1 MNDKLS
7 IYEILVIAL
16 LAVSLA
22 GCATAPVTP
31 PCALGECFAL
41 QQGTAAWVMST
52 TFWDTSY
59 HLISLQSIP
68 YPNQIVTFAR
78 LSGGVAMA
86 GVDLSTQHT
95 LDLAGTWMHGKD
107 FTSILNDALGS
118 GNWRI
123 IEPRQVADKITV
135 RGIEGYTAL
144 LVGWLSQIAFSAET
158 TIFGAMV
165 IPENLFDWQLEKIGF
180 SAGEPG

>member
-86 GVDLSTQHT
+86 GVDLTTKTT
-95 LDLAGTWMHGKD
+95 LAFQGTWMHGKD
-107 FTSILNDALGS
+107 FTSILNEALGS

-123 IEPRQVADKITV
+123 ISPADVASKITV
-135 RGIEGYTAL
+135 TSATSSML
-144 LVGWLSQIAFSAET
+144 LLAEWLGKIAYSAE
-158 TIFGAMV
+158 V
-165 IPENLFDWQLEKIGF
+165 IVPGVFILPANLWQYELEDVGF
-180 SAGEPG
+180 AFGEPG

>member
-123 IEPRQVADKITV
+123 IEPQRVAERITV
-135 RGIEGYTAL
+135 TGLQGYSAL
-144 LVGWLSQIAFSAET
+144 LVGWLSKIAYSAE
-158 TIFGAMV
+158 V
-165 IPENLFDWQLEKIGF
+165 IVPGVFVLPADMWDWQLDLIGF
-180 SAGEPG
+180 TFGEPG

>member
-1 MNDKLS
+1 MNEH
-7 IYEILVIAL
+7 INVFEILVIAL

-22 GCATAPVTP
+22 GCGAAPVSP

-86 GVDLSTQHT
+86 GVDLTTKTT
-95 LDLAGTWMHGKD
+95 LAFQGTWMHGKD

-123 IEPRQVADKITV
+123 IEPQRVAERITV
-135 RGIEGYTAL
+135 TGLQGYSAL